1 MTDQAAALQLANFSK
16 SAASALVNLRNA
28 ANRAGESFTALN
40 VDNALD
46 LLANVKGNLK
56 DVERSVAEGT
66 IKPLPRET
74 VSILYPGSGQFRLVK
89 RECPPPDSIFY
100 RSLLSLIS
108 KLSIKKSMI
117 ID

>member
-1 MTDQAAALQLANFSK
+1 MSAAKTAVPNITDQPAALQLANFSK

-56 DVERSVAEGT
+56 DVERSVADGT

-74 VSILYPGSGQFRLVK
+74 VSNSGVETLRVG
-89 RECPPPDSIFY
+89 
-100 RSLLSLIS
+100 
-108 KLSIKKSMI
+108 
-117 ID
+117 

>member
-1 MTDQAAALQLANFSK
+1 MIPQPATRCVSAAKSAVPHVTDQAAALQLANFSK

-74 VSILYPGSGQFRLVK
+74 VSIL
-89 RECPPPDSIFY
+89 
-100 RSLLSLIS
+100 SLLRLLCSFTEIPYVIVLN
-108 KLSIKKSMI
+108 
-117 ID
+117 